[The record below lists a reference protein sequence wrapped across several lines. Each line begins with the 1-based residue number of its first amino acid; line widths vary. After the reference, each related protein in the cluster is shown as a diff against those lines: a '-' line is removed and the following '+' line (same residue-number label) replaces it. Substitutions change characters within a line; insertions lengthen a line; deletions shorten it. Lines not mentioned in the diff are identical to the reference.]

1 MNRSLVLALA
11 VVATLPLSA
20 CNNKKKPH
28 NRNGSTA
35 SGVDLRDVNGGLNG
49 NGGTGQGDGITSI
62 SPNVGSTFGGDAVT
76 LTGVGFVAGA
86 VVEFDGASASD
97 VVVASPTT
105 ITCKTPA
112 HAPGLVDVV
121 VVLPNNQALRLN
133 NAFTFDA
140 SVGPMARVADYG
152 DPNGEE
158 QELVE
163 LMQRARRDPVAE
175 AQRINATHG
184 TNFDF
189 STFQPRPPLSHN
201 GFLEAAAKGHAED
214 MATRGFYGHA
224 NPDGKNANG
233 RILDT
238 AYDLNDYFGTNP
250 TINLTE
256 NIGKGTGAAPGNSLT
271 TPQGV
276 HDTFM
281 IDLNVMGAKH
291 RVMILG
297 GNGFQN
303 MREVGVGYLHRAP
316 SDYIVEEFAYT
327 KRDKPF
333 LLGVAFDD
341 RDNDGVAR
349 AGEGRPG
356 VTVTL
361 SHASGFSISTQ
372 TKTAGGFSFE
382 VFVPGTYTL
391 TIDGRSTQVT
401 IGNDNVK
408 VDLRSGAIQAF

>member
-28 NRNGSTA
+28 NRNASTA
-35 SGVDLRDVNGGLNG
+35 SGVDLRDVDGGL

-97 VVVASPTT
+97 VVVVSPTS

-112 HAPGLVDVV
+112 HAAGLVDVV
-121 VVLPNNQALRLN
+121 VVLPSNQALRLN

-233 RILDT
+233 RILDA

-276 HDTFM
+276 HDTFI
-281 IDLNVMGAKH
+281 IDRDVMGAKH

-327 KRDKPF
+327 KRNKPF

-341 RDNDGVAR
+341 RDDDGVAR
-349 AGEGRPG
+349 SGEGRPG

-408 VDLRSGAIQAF
+408 VDLRSGAIQAY